1 MPSEDLMHV
10 YMVLQI
16 GFVRSTISSA
26 ELGDRA
32 HPIGSM
38 NSAFLFREPD
48 SEESGAPGGTRTLD
62 LLVRRFAKKLR
73 NKI

>member
-1 MPSEDLMHV
+1 MHV

-16 GFVRSTISSA
+16 GFARSTISSA

-48 SEESGAPGGTRTLD
+48 SEESGAHPEGLGLSTFWF
-62 LLVRRFAKKLR
+62 VGLR
-73 NKI
+73 KN